1 MKARIPKHSD
11 NNTDSENNPYLKATL
26 LEVVDNQLNDND
38 PPETRETL
46 NRLIADGY
54 SEEKAKERIASVLVT
69 HIYEVMHNSKQFDSE
84 KYKRDLALI
93 EDEIKE
99 LLKSGMEDIRN
110 ANIESGV
117 ESITNIANG
126 VKYDTYLDIKN
137 ITIYGIEIPS
147 AVHNKEIVRRNYGFF
162 NTSSSIDEAIFEFNK
177 LQEKLIEYA
186 ILENTIYR
194 LKKEIIKVRKRSNAL
209 ENIIIPRDE
218 NILKQIADELEER
231 DREEFSRLKVVKKN
245 LNN

>member
-1 MKARIPKHSD
+1 MFKSLVEYPV
-11 NNTDSENNPYLKATL
+11 NL
-26 LEVVDNQLNDND
+26 LSSISLSS
-38 PPETRETL
+38 
-46 NRLIADGY
+46 Y
-54 SEEKAKERIASVLVT
+54 VL
-69 HIYEVMHNSKQFDSE
+69 FF
-84 KYKRDLALI
+84 
-93 EDEIKE
+93 
-99 LLKSGMEDIRN
+99 LL
-110 ANIESGV
+110 
-117 ESITNIANG
+117 
-126 VKYDTYLDIKN
+126 
-137 ITIYGIEIPS
+137 
-147 AVHNKEIVRRNYGFF
+147 F

>member
-1 MKARIPKHSD
+1 M
-11 NNTDSENNPYLKATL
+11 NTNYLPTKSNLIRLQTSLKITKQGHEL
-26 LEVVDNQLNDND
+26 LERKRKILTN
-38 PPETRETL
+38 
-46 NRLIADGY
+46 
-54 SEEKAKERIASVLVT
+54 VL
-69 HIYEVMHNSKQFDSE
+69 E

-126 VKYDTYLDIKN
+126 VKYNHVLPTIK
-137 ITIYGIEIPS
+137 TLIYGIEIPS

>member
-1 MKARIPKHSD
+1 M
-11 NNTDSENNPYLKATL
+11 NTNYLPTKSNLIRLQTSLKITKQGHEL
-26 LEVVDNQLNDND
+26 LERKRKILTN
-38 PPETRETL
+38 
-46 NRLIADGY
+46 
-54 SEEKAKERIASVLVT
+54 VL
-69 HIYEVMHNSKQFDSE
+69 E

-147 AVHNKEIVRRNYGFF
+147 AVHNK
-162 NTSSSIDEAIFEFNK
+162 
-177 LQEKLIEYA
+177 
-186 ILENTIYR
+186 
-194 LKKEIIKVRKRSNAL
+194 
-209 ENIIIPRDE
+209 
-218 NILKQIADELEER
+218 
-231 DREEFSRLKVVKKN
+231 
-245 LNN
+245 